1 MCSKYIV
8 LAYIA
13 GGLIQCQIL
22 YLCYSCLCADVV
34 AYAAKKT

>member
-1 MCSKYIV
+1 MCNKYIV
-8 LAYIA
+8 LAY
-13 GGLIQCQIL
+13 IQCQIL